1 MQFVFSYLILI
12 NVLGLVFMLADKRRA
27 KKNRWRIPEARLMAV
42 ALLGGSL
49 GILLGMHLFRHKTM
63 HLKFSIGVPVIFA
76 VQVVLGVV
84 AVAVFLA

>member
-84 AVAVFLA
+84 VMPLFLS

>member
-1 MQFVFSYLILI
+1 MQFVLSYLTLI
-12 NVLGLVFMLADKRRA
+12 NVLGLVFMLADKLKA
-27 KKNRWRIPEARLMAV
+27 KKNRWRIPEARLIGL

-49 GILLGMHLFRHKTM
+49 GILAGMYLFRHKTL
-63 HLKFSIGVPVIFA
+63 HPKFSIGVPVIFA